1 MSHKATNWLASLTPT
16 EMTHGEFRVLFHLCD
31 CHNPSQGCFPS
42 QTYLRDHTGL
52 SNGGLNKALGNLEVK
67 GLIKREQRNNPKNR
81 QRLPSLYILGF
92 EMKAPQEPT
101 PLSGDGNSPENDG
114 GHLHSGGEGANST
127 FQGGPSPLLGG
138 GHLHPSGV
146 DIDEPV
152 KEPVKE
158 PCEADAPHNPDFDFS
173 GFFDQ
178 FADVFPRMGDAEKT
192 EDGLRKALGD
202 GADPAEILAGAKA
215 YALEQAGNKP
225 RYIKYSENWIE
236 EKRWRQHVT
245 TPVASVNPQK
255 VLEERAKDIKAR
267 KPWARTIKASQ
278 AGECII
284 AGLVTIE
291 QCQAAGIN
299 V

>member
-52 SNGGLNKALGNLEVK
+52 SNGGLNKALSNLEVK
-67 GLIKREQRNNPKNR
+67 GLIKREQRNNPKTR

-92 EMKAPQEPT
+92 EMKGPQGPT
-101 PLSGDGNSPENDG
+101 PLSGDGNLPENNG
-114 GHLHSGGEGANST
+114 GQLHSGGEGANST

-158 PCEADAPHNPDFDFS
+158 PCAADAPHNPDFDFS

-178 FADVFPRMGDAEKT
+178 FADAFPRMGDAEKT
-192 EDGLRKALGD
+192 QDALRNALGE

-215 YALEQAGNKP
+215 YAVEQQGNQP

-236 EKRWRQHVT
+236 DKRWRQHVT
-245 TPVASVNPQK
+245 KPVATVDPQK
-255 VLEERAKDIKAR
+255 VLEERAKDIQAR

-278 AGECII
+278 AGECIL
-284 AGLVTIE
+284 AGLVTAD
-291 QCQAAGIN
+291 QCRAAGIN